1 MAAVQATQ
9 QALQPAS
16 QPKGTM
22 KLENTDKRDTLIAS
36 EKKYQKAWADSKIFQ
51 QNAPTLEDVPFHSIG
66 NREMHDKY
74 PKYMATMAYPYMNG
88 TLHAGHSFTASKLEF
103 GVGWARMQGKRA
115 LYPQGYHCT
124 GMPIKACADKLARE
138 MEMFGDEFERC
149 EVFQVQE
156 EEAGK
161 ENGAPNGEPAVPA
174 PVQET
179 TREDVTKFAT
189 KKSKAAAKTN
199 VALKYQFQIMLALGI
214 PIQEIKLFAKPS
226 HWLEHFPP
234 LCQRDLTN
242 LGCRVDW
249 RRSFVTTD
257 ANPYYDAFVRWQM
270 NRLKEMGKIKFG
282 KRYTVYSPKDGQA
295 CMDHDRSAGEGVGVQ
310 EYTALKLRVKEW
322 PEAAKSKIQGKVP
335 EGANVYFVPAT
346 LRPETMYG
354 QTHCF
359 VGPNITYGIYE
370 VKKGQEYYFIS
381 ERAARN
387 MAYQSIFP
395 EPFKWGQWTKVA
407 ELQGSDVI
415 GTLVH
420 APLSAQKDGIR
431 ILPMESVKASKGTG
445 VVTSVPS
452 DSPDDYATMMDLVK
466 KAEYYKIKKEWADVD
481 ILPIIETPSYGNLTA
496 KFLVEKMKIMS
507 PKDAKQL
514 AEAKDLAYKE
524 GFYQGKMIYGNFAG
538 KSVEEAKPLVRQQLI
553 DAGDAFAYAEPEGL
567 VISRSGDE
575 CVAGHLDQWFMNY
588 GTPERSGDQKWQP
601 SVLEHVKNEKGEGLN
616 TFSTEVKNAFVQVL
630 DWLAQWA
637 CARSYGLG
645 TKLPW
650 DQSQLVESL
659 SDSTVYMA
667 YYTFAHM
674 LHKDIFGKERGSAN
688 IGAEEMTD
696 EIWDYLFCRTD
707 SLPEKMVGKKE
718 ALEKMR
724 REFEYWYPLDVRIS
738 GKDLIQNHLTFCLY
752 IHVALFKPEF
762 WPKAFR
768 VNGHLMLNGE
778 KMSKSTGNFLTLADA
793 TSKFGADA
801 TRIAMAD
808 AGDGIED
815 ANFEETVANA
825 NILRMFE
832 LRQWCEGMVH
842 DARLLREE
850 KGETYAEV
858 KEGGEKIKNPDSIQR
873 TGALMFWDEIFE
885 NELNGLVK
893 VAGEEYEATN
903 YKGAIKYGLYDF
915 ISARDFYREATK
927 AAGVGMHH
935 ACVKRYIEL
944 QALMV
949 TVVAPHWAEHVWVEV
964 LGKKDTVQNAR
975 FPKVEATK
983 PELDAAREYVRT
995 TSSNITSAEG
1005 AQLKKMA
1012 KGKATSY
1019 DPKKE
1024 KRLSI
1029 FAARRYP
1036 EWQDG
1041 VIDVVRK
1048 NFQDMKL
1055 DVAGVSKAIP
1065 KAESKRAM
1073 PFVQTLKKSLES
1085 GVPAEVVFERK
1096 MAFDEVEVLGQM
1108 VAGLKQMVQK
1118 CIGVEVVV
1126 VEEGGKRGKV
1136 VVGLGLG
1143 LGEGGGNGVKEGEVR
1158 ENLPQTAENAVPGQ
1172 PTFFFENV

>member
-22 KLENTDKRDTLIAS
+22 KLENTEKRDTLIES
-36 EKKYQKAWADSKIFQ
+36 EKKYQKAWAESKIFQ
-51 QNAPTLEDVPFHSIG
+51 QDAPSLKEVPFHSISA
-66 NREMHDKY
+66 EKLHEKH

-103 GVGWARMQGKRA
+103 ATGWARMQGKRA

-124 GMPIKACADKLARE
+124 GMPIKSCADKLAQE
-138 MEMFGDEFERC
+138 MEMFGENFERC
-149 EVFQVQE
+149 ELNHVQGDE
-156 EEAGK
+156 QQGQ
-161 ENGAPNGEPAVPA
+161 ENGQGMSNGREPEVPA
-174 PVQET
+174 PTQET
-179 TREDVTKFAT
+179 TREDITKFGT

-214 PIQEIKLFAKPS
+214 PLEEIKLFAKPS
-226 HWLEHFPP
+226 HWLQHFPP

-322 PEAAKSKIQGKVP
+322 PEAAESKVQGKVP

-370 VKKGQEYYFIS
+370 VKKGEEYFFIS
-381 ERAARN
+381 DRAARN

-395 EPFKWGQWTKVA
+395 QPFKWGEYTKVT
-407 ELQGSDVI
+407 EVQGSEVV
-415 GTLVH
+415 GTLVK
-420 APLSAQKDGIR
+420 APLSIHKDGIR

-452 DSPDDYATMMDLVK
+452 DSPDDYATMMDLIK
-466 KAEYYKIKKEWADVD
+466 KADYYKIKKEWADVE

-524 GFYQGKMIYGNFAG
+524 GFYQGKMCYGEFSG

-575 CVAGHLDQWFMNY
+575 CVAGHLDQWFINY
-588 GTPERSGDQKWQP
+588 GTPERSGDEQWQP
-601 SVLEHVKNEKGEGLN
+601 AVLEHIKNENGEGLN
-616 TFSTEVKNAFVQVL
+616 TFSTEVKNSFVQVM

-645 TKLPW
+645 TRLPW
-650 DQSQLVESL
+650 DHSQLVESL

-667 YYTFAHM
+667 YYTFAHL
-674 LHKDIFGKERGSAN
+674 LHKDIYGRERGAADV
-688 IGAEEMTD
+688 GADEMTD

-707 SLPEKMVGKKE
+707 TIPSSTSIKKE
-718 ALEKMR
+718 TLERMR

-738 GKDLIQNHLTFCLY
+738 GKDLIQNHLTFFLY

-762 WPKAFR
+762 WPKAIR

-793 TSKFGADA
+793 TTKFGADA

-815 ANFEETVANA
+815 ANFEEAVANS
-825 NILRMFE
+825 NILRMYE
-832 LRQWCEGMVH
+832 LRGWCESMVH
-842 DARLLREE
+842 EARLL
-850 KGETYAEV
+850 KDGETYTQV
-858 KEGGEKIKNPDSIQR
+858 REGSERIKNPDSIQR
-873 TGALMFWDEIFE
+873 TGPKTFWDEMFE

-893 VAGEEYEATN
+893 IAGQEYELTN
-903 YKGAIKYGLYDF
+903 YKSALKSGLYDF

-935 ACVKRYIEL
+935 ECVTRYIEL

-949 TVVAPHWAEHVWVEV
+949 TVVAPHWAEHIWLEV
-964 LGKKDTVQNAR
+964 LKKSGSVQHAL
-975 FPKVEATK
+975 FPSVSATK
-983 PELDAAREYVRT
+983 PELDSAREYVRT
-995 TSSNITSAEG
+995 TTSNITSAEG

-1012 KGKATSY
+1012 KGKQTSY

-1029 FAARRYP
+1029 FAATAYP
-1036 EWQDG
+1036 AWQDG
-1041 VIDVVRK
+1041 VIEIVRQH
-1048 NFQDMKL
+1048 FHDMKL
-1055 DVAGVSKAIP
+1055 DVAGVSKAVP

-1085 GVPAEVVFERK
+1085 GMDSETVFQRRL
-1096 MAFDEVEVLGQM
+1096 AFDEVAVLGEM
-1108 VAGLKQMVQK
+1108 VAGLRQVVQK
-1118 CIGVEVVV
+1118 CGSVEVIVV
-1126 VEEGGKRGKV
+1126 GEGGKTGKV
-1136 VVGLGLG
+1136 AAGI
-1143 LGEGGGNGVKEGEVR
+1143 GEGVKVGVEKSE
-1158 ENLPQTAENAVPGQ
+1158 LPLSAENAVPGQ